1 MHSKLDTIIALI
13 DFKTIGDIR
22 KEELQALIDY
32 INSKRANGAP
42 VRLNFICTH
51 NSRRSQ
57 FAQLWANVAAL
68 KYNIDIESYSGGVEI
83 TECNLRTIKSLERF
97 GFEVNFEEQANP
109 KYKVSYSPIADP
121 SILFSKLF
129 DDKTNPT
136 SGFAA
141 VMTCSHADQ
150 NCPFVNGCE
159 TRISLT
165 YDDPKHFDDSPI
177 EDSMYDSRSFQIATE
192 LMYVFS
198 EIK

>member
-1 MHSKLDTIIALI
+1 MHSKLNKIISLI

-22 KEELQALIDY
+22 KEKLQALIDY
-32 INSKRANGAP
+32 INSKRASGEP

-57 FAQLWANVAAL
+57 FAQLWADAAAL
-68 KYNIDIESYSGGVEI
+68 KYNIAIDSYSGGVEI
-83 TECNLRTIKSLERF
+83 TECNPRTIKSLQRF
-97 GFEVNFEEQANP
+97 GFEVNFEEQMNP
-109 KYKVSYSPIADP
+109 RYQVSYSPMADA

-129 DDKTNPT
+129 DDKINP
-136 SGFAA
+136 SDGFAA
-141 VMTCSHADQ
+141 IMTCSHADQ

-192 LMYVFS
+192 MMYVFS